1 MTRRAADT
9 AGRRGRPLPDAF
21 RRDVRLLTTI
31 LGRAIAETDPSLLE
45 EVEAL
50 RRATIALRERPTPA
64 RRRRV
69 DAIVAATDPSRGSML
84 ARAFTA
90 YFQLV
95 NVAEERNRV
104 RELRMRSHVEPLPDS
119 LRSAITEIRRRRR
132 DPEEELSRL
141 ELTEVLTAHPTEAK
155 RRSVAEHLWR
165 ISELLEQHDDDALG
179 RHDHEVAR
187 LRLIEEI
194 AGLWGTDPIR
204 DHRPEPLDE
213 VRATVT
219 LFDQTIFR
227 LVPQVVR
234 ETDHALRGDDAGTA
248 PSSVEPFVRW
258 ATWVGGDRD
267 GNPAVTA
274 DVTRETLAIQRD
286 HVLRGYEAATRR
298 IARGLSVS
306 ARDVPPSRAL
316 RAALRRDAM
325 VLGEQAAE
333 LERKL
338 PDAPHRRRAVLI
350 AERIAATRLRR
361 PGAYPDVAGF
371 IADLERLQA
380 SLATGGTPRLA
391 YGELEGLRAQ
401 ALTFGFHLASVEVR
415 QHAQVLRAAVAEL
428 APDAAGDAR
437 ALDRIARGATPG
449 RARAKSEATRE
460 LLRTF
465 RVMREAQAELGPD
478 ACRRFIVSFTRD
490 AADLVAVGALA
501 RIACG
506 DDPPELQVVPLLES
520 RHELDHAVEV
530 LEAWIALPGVRRELQ
545 RRGGRLEV
553 MVGYSDSAKEVGPLA
568 ANLALYGAQ
577 RELTGWARDRG
588 IVLTIFHG
596 RGGALG
602 RGGGPTNRAIL
613 GQPPGSLDGRFK
625 VTEQGEVA
633 FARYGHLEVA
643 RRHVEQIANAV
654 LIASA
659 RTADD
664 DVADRFREAIATMAT
679 ASEAAWRALLADP
692 GFTELFRL
700 ATPMRQI
707 ASMRIASRPVSR
719 WGADDLEQ
727 LRAIP
732 WVFAWGQSRVNLT
745 GWFGVGT
752 GLEAIGDI
760 DALRRMHGRWPF
772 FQVLLEN
779 VELSLAKADREIA
792 ERYLARADEQRHLAT
807 TILEELDRT
816 ERLVLAV
823 TRHDRVLGGR
833 PALREA
839 VDLRN
844 PYVDA
849 LSLLQLRFLDERG
862 AAADRLV
869 QATIAGVAAGLQNT
883 G

>member
-1 MTRRAADT
+1 MTRTT
-9 AGRRGRPLPDAF
+9 AEPDGRRGQPLPDAF
-21 RRDVRLLTTI
+21 RRDVRFLTTI
-31 LGRAIAETDPSLLE
+31 LGEVIAEDDPSLFRD
-45 EVEAL
+45 VETL
-50 RRATIALRERPTPA
+50 RRASIALRERPSPA

-69 DAIVAATDPSRGSML
+69 ESLVGAIDARRGEAL

-104 RELRMRSHVEPLPDS
+104 RELRSRSHLGPLPDS
-119 LRSAITEIRRRRR
+119 LGSAVAEIRRRHG
-132 DPEEELSRL
+132 DPVEHLEQL

-155 RRSVAEHLWR
+155 RRSVAECLWR
-165 ISELLEQHDDDALG
+165 IGELLERHDDPSLG
-179 RHDHEVAR
+179 RHDRDVVR

-194 AGLWGTDPIR
+194 TGLWGTDPIR
-204 DHRPEPLDE
+204 EHRPEPLDE

-227 LVPQVVR
+227 LVPQLVR
-234 ETDHALRGDDAGTA
+234 ETEHALRGDDAGTA
-248 PSSVEPFVRW
+248 PALVEPFVRW

-274 DVTRETLAIQRD
+274 EVTRETLDIQRD
-286 HVLRGYEAATRR
+286 HVLRGYEAAARR

-306 ARDVPPSRAL
+306 EGDVPPSRAL
-316 RAALRRDAM
+316 RAALARDGRAM
-325 VLGEQAAE
+325 PEPAAE

-338 PDAPHRRRAVLI
+338 PDAPHRRRLVLV
-350 AERIAATRLRR
+350 AARILATRLGR
-361 PGAYPDVAGF
+361 PGGYVEVDDLVAD
-371 IADLERLQA
+371 IEQVQT
-380 SLATGGTPRLA
+380 SLARGGAPRLA
-391 YGELEGLRAQ
+391 YGEVEGLRAQ
-401 ALTFGFHLASVEVR
+401 VRTFGFHLASVEVR
-415 QHAQVLRAAVAEL
+415 QHAEILRAAVDEL
-428 APDAAGDAR
+428 IPSAAGDAR
-437 ALDRIARGATPG
+437 ALDRIATG
-449 RARAKSEATRE
+449 RATKVRRPRSDATRE
-460 LLRTF
+460 LVATF
-465 RVMREAQAELGPD
+465 RMMRDAQRRLGRD

-490 AADLVAVGALA
+490 PVDLTAVTALA
-501 RIACG
+501 RVACG
-506 DDPPELQVVPLLES
+506 DDPPDLHVVPLLES
-520 RHELDHAVEV
+520 SDELAHATDV
-530 LEAWIALPGVRRELQ
+530 LDGWLALPGARRAL
-545 RRGGRLEV
+545 RARGQRLEV
-553 MVGYSDSAKEVGPLA
+553 MIGYSDSAKEIGPLA
-568 ANLALYGAQ
+568 ANLALYAAQ
-577 RELTGWARDRG
+577 RSLSSWARERG

-613 GQPPGSLDGRFK
+613 GQPPGSIDGRFK

-643 RRHVEQIANAV
+643 RRHVEQLANAV
-654 LIASA
+654 VLASA
-659 RTADD
+659 RHDAGDA
-664 DVADRFREAIATMAT
+664 ADRFSGEIATMAS
-679 ASEAAWRALLADP
+679 ASEDAWRRLLADAR
-692 GFTELFRL
+692 FTELFRR

-752 GLEAIGDI
+752 GLEAVGDV
-760 DALRRMHGRWPF
+760 DVLRRIHAGWPF
-772 FQVLLEN
+772 FRVLLEN
-779 VELSLAKADREIA
+779 VELSLAKADRAIA
-792 ERYLARADEQRHLAT
+792 DRYLARAPQPELAAAILDEF
-807 TILEELDRT
+807 DRT
-816 ERLVLAV
+816 ERLVLEV
-823 TRHDRVLGGR
+823 TGRDRVLAGR

-849 LSLLQLRFLDERG
+849 LSFLQLRFLDERG
-862 AAADRLV
+862 VAAERIV

>member
-1 MTRRAADT
+1 VTRSAAEPD
-9 AGRRGRPLPDAF
+9 GRRGQPLPDAF

-31 LGRAIAETDPSLLE
+31 LGDVIAETDPSLLHD
-45 EVEAL
+45 VEAL

-69 DAIVAATDPSRGSML
+69 ESIVADADAARGEAL

-104 RELRMRSHVEPLPDS
+104 RELRSRSHLGPLPDS
-119 LRSAITEIRRRRR
+119 LESAVAELRRRRR
-132 DPEEELSRL
+132 DPVAELSKL

-155 RRSVAEHLWR
+155 RRSVSECLWR
-165 ISELLEQHDDDALG
+165 IGELLEEHDDPALG
-179 RHDHEVAR
+179 RHDRDVVRMR
-187 LRLIEEI
+187 LVEEI
-194 AGLWGTDPIR
+194 TGLWGTDPIR

-227 LVPQVVR
+227 LVPRLVR
-234 ETDHALRGDDAGTA
+234 ETEVALRGDEAGTA
-248 PSSVEPFVRW
+248 PALVPPFARW

-274 DVTRETLAIQRD
+274 AVTRETLEIQRD
-286 HVLRGYEAATRR
+286 HVLRGYEAAARR

-306 ARDVPPSRAL
+306 AGDVAPSRAL
-316 RAALRRDAM
+316 RAALARDAS
-325 VLGEQAAE
+325 VLPRQAEE

-338 PDAPHRRRAVLI
+338 PDAPHRRRLALI
-350 AERIAATRLRR
+350 AERLLATRTRR
-361 PGAYPDVAGF
+361 PGGYADVERF
-371 IADLERLQA
+371 VADIEQVQT
-380 SLATGGTPRLA
+380 SLAAGGAPRLA

-401 ALTFGFHLASVEVR
+401 ARTFGFHLASVEVR
-415 QHAQVLRAAVAEL
+415 QHADVLRAAIAEL
-428 APDAAGDAR
+428 APEASGDAP
-437 ALDRIARGATPG
+437 ALDRIARGGASSPKRPTT
-449 RARAKSEATRE
+449 AAARE
-460 LLRTF
+460 LLATF
-465 RVMREAQAELGPD
+465 RMMRDVQRDLGVD
-478 ACRRFIVSFTRD
+478 ASRRFIVSFTRD
-490 AADLVAVGALA
+490 AADLAAVGALA

-506 DDPPELQVVPLLES
+506 DDAPELTVVPLLES
-520 RHELDHAVEV
+520 RHELDHATEV
-530 LEAWIALPGVRRELQ
+530 LDAWASLPGTKRALRKG
-545 RRGGRLEV
+545 GGRLEV

-568 ANLALYGAQ
+568 ANLALYRAQ
-577 RELTGWARDRG
+577 RDLASWARDG
-588 IVLTIFHG
+588 DVELTIFHG

-613 GQPPGSLDGRFK
+613 GQPPGSLEGRFK

-659 RTADD
+659 RRAPRDP
-664 DVADRFREAIATMAT
+664 ADRFADAIAAMAS
-679 ASEAAWRALLADP
+679 ASEDAWRRLLGDE
-692 GFTELFRL
+692 GFTALFRE

-732 WVFAWGQSRVNLT
+732 WVFAWSQSRVNLT

-752 GLEAIGDI
+752 GLEAVGSV
-760 DALRRMHGRWPF
+760 DALRRMHEEWPF

-779 VELSLAKADREIA
+779 VQLSLAKADRGIA
-792 ERYLARADEQRHLAT
+792 ERYLERAPQRELAKRILDEF
-807 TILEELDRT
+807 DRT
-816 ERLVLAV
+816 EELVLKI
-823 TRHDRVLGGR
+823 TGHDRVLAGR

-849 LSLLQLRFLDERG
+849 LSFLQLRFLDDRTASAE
-862 AAADRLV
+862 RLV
-869 QATIAGVAAGLQNT
+869 QATVAGVAAGLQNT

>member
-1 MTRRAADT
+1 VTRRAAEPD
-9 AGRRGRPLPDAF
+9 GRRGRPLPDAF
-21 RRDVRLLTTI
+21 RRDVRSLTTI
-31 LGRAIAETDPSLLE
+31 LGRAIAETDPSLFDD
-45 EVEAL
+45 VEAL
-50 RRATIALRERPTPA
+50 RHATIALRERPTPA

-69 DAIVAATDPSRGSML
+69 DEIVAGVDATRGAML

-104 RELRMRSHVEPLPDS
+104 RELRARSHLGPLPDS
-119 LRSAITEIRRRRR
+119 LRSAVDEIRRRGR
-132 DPEEELSRL
+132 DPAEELSRL

-165 ISELLEQHDDDALG
+165 IGELLERHDDPSLG
-179 RHDHEVAR
+179 RHDHDVVG

-213 VRATVT
+213 VRATVA

-227 LVPQVVR
+227 LVPQLAR
-234 ETDHALRGDDAGTA
+234 ETALVLRGDDAGTE
-248 PSSVEPFVRW
+248 PSVVPPFVRW

-267 GNPAVTA
+267 GNPSVTA
-274 DVTRETLAIQRD
+274 EVTRETLEIQRD
-286 HVLRGYEAATRR
+286 HVLRGYEAAMRR
-298 IARGLSVS
+298 IARALSVS
-306 ARDVPPSRAL
+306 AHDVRPSRSV
-316 RAALRRDAM
+316 RAALRRDAT
-325 VLGEQAAE
+325 VLHEKAAE

-361 PGAYPDVAGF
+361 DAAYADPASF
-371 IADLERLQA
+371 IADIEQMQA
-380 SLATGGTPRLA
+380 SLAVGGAPRLA
-391 YGELEGLRAQ
+391 YGELEGLRTQ
-401 ALTFGFHLASVEVR
+401 AVTFGFHLASVEVR
-415 QHAQVLRAAVAEL
+415 QHAEVLRTAIAEL
-428 APDAAGDAR
+428 APDAVGDAR
-437 ALDRIARGATPG
+437 ALDRIASGATRTRT
-449 RARAKSEATRE
+449 RAATEATDE
-460 LLRTF
+460 LLATF
-465 RVMREAQAELGPD
+465 RTMRDAQREIGLD

-490 AADLVAVGALA
+490 AADLAAVGALA
-501 RIACG
+501 RIACA
-506 DDPPELQVVPLLES
+506 DDPPELHVVPLLES
-520 RHELDHAVEV
+520 RHELDHATEV
-530 LEAWIALPGVRRELQ
+530 LDAWVTLPGAKRALR

-568 ANLALYGAQ
+568 ANLALYRAQ
-577 RELTGWARDRG
+577 RELATWARERG

-643 RRHVEQIANAV
+643 RRHVEQVANAV

-659 RTADD
+659 RKPAD
-664 DVADRFREAIATMAT
+664 DVADRFDDEIRAMAV
-679 ASEAAWRALLADP
+679 ASESAWRALLAHP
-692 GFTELFRL
+692 AFRGLFRL

-719 WGADDLEQ
+719 WGADDLDQ

-752 GLEAIGDI
+752 GLEAIGDP
-760 DALRRMHGRWPF
+760 DALRRMHDRWPF

-779 VELSLAKADREIA
+779 IELSLAKADREIA
-792 ERYLARADEQRHLAT
+792 ERYLARAAGQRDLGA
-807 TILEELDRT
+807 TILAEFDRT
-816 ERLVLAV
+816 ERLVLDV
-823 TRHDRVLGGR
+823 TGHDRVLGGR

-862 AAADRLV
+862 GAAERLV